1 MKIYINRTL
10 NMKKIKAIGFDMDY
24 TIVRYKTEN
33 FEKFT
38 HQSVLKKLVEVKGYP
53 KEILGL
59 TFEFKKVIQGL
70 IIDKKR
76 GNLLKV
82 SRFGKVKS
90 CTHGTRP
97 MDFKEQQEIYGNRII
112 DLNDEWVQ
120 SLDTSFSISNGI
132 LFGQLV
138 DMKDQGFDI
147 PNFPI
152 LADDIKEILD
162 LAHSDGTL
170 KDQVRENFDHF
181 IVKDPAIAQVLERF
195 KRYGK
200 KLLVITNSDFKYT
213 KLLLDN
219 TITPFL
225 KDHKDWMELFDIVIT
240 QSMKPRFFTTRNNF
254 LAVDP
259 KTGTMTN
266 FEGKI
271 QEGKVYQGGFAG
283 KLQQDLDLEGDEILY
298 LGDHIYGDVV
308 SIKKTFNWRTALVLE
323 PLAEE
328 IEANRASQPVQ
339 QQIDQLMDQKEKLE
353 DELNRLDTLKNSREG
368 KVDKEK
374 VNHLFSEIEKIN
386 SQIGNKLDQFR
397 QYYNPYWGEMMRA
410 GQEESRF
417 ADQVEKYACI
427 YMAKVSDL
435 VSYSPKTYFRP
446 RKRMLPHEIIED
458 DE

>member
-1 MKIYINRTL
+1 MNIFINRTL

-33 FEKFT
+33 FERFT
-38 HQSVLKKLVEVKGYP
+38 HASVLKKLIEIKDYP
-53 KEILGL
+53 KEILDL
-59 TFEFKKVIQGL
+59 PFDFKKVIQGL

-90 CTHGTRP
+90 CTHGTKP

-138 DMKDQGFDI
+138 DMRDQGYPI

-170 KDQVRENFDHF
+170 KDEVKKNFDHF
-181 IVKDPAIAQVLERF
+181 IVKDPGIVEVLERL
-195 KRYGK
+195 KRYSK

-219 TITPFL
+219 TITPYL
-225 KDHKDWMELFDIVIT
+225 KEHKCWTELFDIVIT

-254 LAVDP
+254 LAIDP
-259 KTGTMTN
+259 STGTMTN

-271 QEGKVYQGGFAG
+271 QEGKIYQGGYAG
-283 KLQQDLDLEGDEILY
+283 KLQKDLDLDGDEILY

-323 PLAEE
+323 PLEE
-328 IEANRASQPVQ
+328 EVQANRDSQPVQ
-339 QQIDQLMDQKEKLE
+339 REIDLLMDQKEKLE
-353 DELNRLDTLKNSREG
+353 QELNNIDTLKNRKAG

-374 VNHLFSEIEKIN
+374 LNHLFADIEKVN
-386 SQIGNKLDQFR
+386 TQIGQKLDLFR
-397 QYYNPYWGEMMRA
+397 QFYNPYWGEMMRA

-435 VSYSPKTYFRP
+435 LDYSPKTYFRP
-446 RKRMLPHEIIED
+446 RKRMLPHEMTD
-458 DE
+458 D

>member
-1 MKIYINRTL
+1 MKIYVNRTL

-53 KEILGL
+53 TEIQDL
-59 TFEFKKVIQGL
+59 TFEFEKVIQGL

-90 CTHGTRP
+90 CTHGTKP
-97 MDFKEQQEIYGNRII
+97 MDFKEQQAIYGNRII

-138 DMKDQGFDI
+138 DMRDQGHDI
-147 PNFPI
+147 PNYAI

-181 IVKDPAIAQVLERF
+181 ILKDPTIAEVLERF

-225 KDHKDWMELFDIVIT
+225 KEHKDWMELFDIVIT
-240 QSMKPRFFTTRNNF
+240 QSMKPRFFTSRSNF
-254 LAVDP
+254 LTVDP
-259 KTGTMTN
+259 KSGTMTN

-271 QEGKVYQGGFAG
+271 QEGKIYQGGFAG
-283 KLQQDLDLEGDEILY
+283 KLQQDLGLEGDEILY

-323 PLAEE
+323 PLAQE
-328 IEANRASQPVQ
+328 IEANRLSQKVQ
-339 QQIDQLMDQKEKLE
+339 IQIDLLMDQKEKLE
-353 DELNRLDTLKNSREG
+353 DELNKLDSLKNSG
-368 KVDKEK
+368 AEK
-374 VNHLFSEIEKIN
+374 KHKDRSGQLYAEIEKIN
-386 SQIGNKLDQFR
+386 SQIGQKLDLFR

-417 ADQVEKYACI
+417 ADQVEKYACV

-458 DE
+458 